1 MLGGD
6 EMESIWLKDIREN
19 TEHPAQSGP
28 ADTGRK
34 SRTDLPPRAEVAVI
48 GAGMAGMLCACMLA
62 DQGADVAV
70 LEARV
75 AGHGQTKNTTA
86 KITSQHGLIYDKLV
100 RTMGHDRALLYARAN
115 QSAVEEYER
124 MIRARNIDCG
134 FVRLPACLYSK
145 EERGR
150 IHLEKEYRAAVS
162 LGLPAVLTSDTSLP
176 FPVTEALLF
185 ENQAQFHPLKFL
197 EAVREGI
204 PVFEHTAVQKVEGH
218 RLITDRGIM
227 EAEKIIFASHYP
239 FQNVPG
245 FYFARMHQERSYVLA
260 LEAAGGKQVNL
271 DGMYYGVDE
280 DGLSFRKAGP
290 YILMGG
296 GGHRTGEGCDSFSF
310 EYLRGQARTLWPDFR
325 IVSEWAAQDCMTL
338 DAVPYIGKYSRLR
351 PYWYVASG
359 FQKWGMTGSMVS
371 ALILRNLVM
380 GIESPWEQVF
390 SPQRWTWKASAGSFL
405 KEGYHALRGLTAFG
419 TPRCPHMGC
428 RLSWN
433 QEEHSWDC
441 PCHGSRFSENGSLID
456 NPAQT
461 DLKADKR

>member
-176 FPVTEALLF
+176 FPVAEALLF
-185 ENQAQFHPLKFL
+185 ENQAQFHPLEFL

-204 PVFEHTAVQKVEGH
+204 PVYEHTAVQRVEGH
-218 RLITDRGIM
+218 RLVTDRGIM
-227 EAEKIIFASHYP
+227 EAEKIIFACHYP

-260 LEAAGGKQVNL
+260 L
-271 DGMYYGVDE
+271 
-280 DGLSFRKAGP
+280 
-290 YILMGG
+290 
-296 GGHRTGEGCDSFSF
+296 
-310 EYLRGQARTLWPDFR
+310 
-325 IVSEWAAQDCMTL
+325 
-338 DAVPYIGKYSRLR
+338 
-351 PYWYVASG
+351 
-359 FQKWGMTGSMVS
+359 
-371 ALILRNLVM
+371 
-380 GIESPWEQVF
+380 
-390 SPQRWTWKASAGSFL
+390 
-405 KEGYHALRGLTAFG
+405 
-419 TPRCPHMGC
+419 
-428 RLSWN
+428 
-433 QEEHSWDC
+433 
-441 PCHGSRFSENGSLID
+441 
-456 NPAQT
+456 
-461 DLKADKR
+461 